1 MPLTRE
7 VLSKYV
13 SPVFFETGTSEGEA
27 VSLALDC
34 GFKRVYTVECNLVK
48 FDSCRKKF
56 KKFPQV
62 TLFFGDS
69 GKCAAEMLSSFT
81 GPATFWLDSHFSYSP
96 LDPKPTADTCPILS
110 EIRAIA
116 SHPDHGEHTIMV
128 DDFRYFRK
136 GGIPQWNMV
145 DEAAIMSAIEEVFG
159 EAFSYTFED
168 GFEKDDILVAKK
180 RF

>member
-7 VLSKYV
+7 VLQKYV

-27 VSLALDC
+27 VSLALEC
-34 GFKRVYTVECNLVK
+34 GFKRAYSVECNMIK
-48 FDSCRKKF
+48 FGKCQKKF
-56 KKFPQV
+56 ADYPQV
-62 TLFFGDS
+62 SLFFGDS
-69 GKCAAEMLSSFT
+69 SQCVPDMLSRFS

-96 LDPKPTADTCPILS
+96 IDPKPIADSCPVLS

-116 SHPDHGEHTIMV
+116 KHPDRRDHTIMV
-128 DDFRYFRK
+128 DDFRYFRR

-145 DEAAIMSAIEEVFG
+145 DEAGIMSALEQVFG

-168 GFEKDDILVAKK
+168 GYEKDDILVAK
-180 RF
+180 RSF